1 MEYFKI
7 MSSRI
12 CRNKKGFEAVTTN
25 EGEYLDR
32 RKSKRRKRKDFLK
45 KTTVRRSFQKRIFFL
60 FQKIE
65 FF

>member
-1 MEYFKI
+1 

-45 KTTVRRSFQKRIFFL
+45 KTTVRRSFRKKNLFFVP
-60 FQKIE
+60 KD
-65 FF
+65 

>member
-45 KTTVRRSFQKRIFFL
+45 KTTVRRSFRKKNLFFVP
-60 FQKIE
+60 KD
-65 FF
+65 